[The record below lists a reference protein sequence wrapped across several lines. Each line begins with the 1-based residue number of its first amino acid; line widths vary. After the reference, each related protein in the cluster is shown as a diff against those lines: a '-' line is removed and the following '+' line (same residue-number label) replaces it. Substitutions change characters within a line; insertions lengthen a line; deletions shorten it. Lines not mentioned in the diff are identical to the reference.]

1 MTTFTLISTI
11 ASLLLFGGWLALS
24 MKHFGIL
31 SSYSSYA
38 SKWKQAVPL
47 DHGTNLWSIVT
58 VMMAILLAPAMLE
71 VGDESPLQ
79 FLGFFAPAYLI
90 VAAVTPDYEYRP
102 GDNEYDQKRRLRQRI
117 IHFVGAVIC
126 AAASVIWVILALRLW
141 YLVPAAIVLAG
152 IAAYFT
158 KTYRECYV
166 LWLELAMF
174 AAVYAAVL
182 I

>member
-1 MTTFTLISTI
+1 MTTFAFISAI
-11 ASLLLFGGWLALS
+11 ASLVLFAGFVAVS
-24 MKHFGIL
+24 FKRFGIL

-38 SKWKQAVPL
+38 SKWEAAVPL
-47 DHGTNLWSIVT
+47 DHGTHLWSAITVIVA
-58 VMMAILLAPAMLE
+58 VLLVPAMLE

-141 YLVPAAIVLAG
+141 YLVPAALVLAG

-166 LWLELAMF
+166 LWAELAMF

>member
-1 MTTFTLISTI
+1 MTTFALITTF
-11 ASLLLFGGWLALS
+11 ASLVIFVGWLALNFS
-24 MKHFGIL
+24 KHGIL

-38 SKWKQAVPL
+38 AKWPL

-58 VMMAILLAPAMLE
+58 VAIALLLVPAMLE

-126 AAASVIWVILALRLW
+126 AAASVIWVIVVLRLW
-141 YLVPAAIVLAG
+141 YLIAIALVLAAVVG
-152 IAAYFT
+152 YLT
-158 KTYRECYV
+158 KTLKERYP
-166 LWLELAMF
+166 LWLELALF
-174 AAVYAAVL
+174 AAVYGAL
-182 I
+182 ILGVF